1 MGLTASLEEKRKKK
15 IPKGLTGVTLYSSA
29 LRLRG
34 GDVENGQWRPRN
46 GLPRSASF
54 LSRRHSRHCRPR
66 AAPHARKTP
75 RPSTCACAGCR
86 GDQRERWRGSLSLL
100 RAADGGGGR
109 PAGAT
114 GRWRPAAAAARRAA
128 TTVPPSTAQSSRV
141 DRRPGAQPPSGG
153 RRGRWRPPPPR
164 GGGGAAPAAATTRR
178 GSGPAARVRGR
189 GGGGVAVCNSRR
201 AAPPASCGAGA
212 GRGGGGRSSSR
223 RSPSHSTTRPRG
235 RRRGARRNSAPSL
248 GDPAADL
255 VRRMAWRV
263 VPFPA
268 MVGRGGRPPCG
279 GRDAAGR
286 PLPCCG

>member
-1 MGLTASLEEKRKKK
+1 M
-15 IPKGLTGVTLYSSA
+15 
-29 LRLRG
+29 
-34 GDVENGQWRPRN
+34 ENGQWRPRN

-54 LSRRHSRHCRPR
+54 LSRRHNRHVRPR

-164 GGGGAAPAAATTRR
+164 GGGGAAPAAATARR

-189 GGGGVAVCNSRR
+189 RRRWGGGLQFSPRCPARQLRR
-201 AAPPASCGAGA
+201 RGGA
-212 GRGGGGRSSSR
+212 GGGRSSSR
-223 RSPSHSTTRPRG
+223 RSPSHSATRPRG

-263 VPFPA
+263 LPFPA

-279 GRDAAGR
+279 GRNAAGR
-286 PLPCCG
+286 PLPCGG